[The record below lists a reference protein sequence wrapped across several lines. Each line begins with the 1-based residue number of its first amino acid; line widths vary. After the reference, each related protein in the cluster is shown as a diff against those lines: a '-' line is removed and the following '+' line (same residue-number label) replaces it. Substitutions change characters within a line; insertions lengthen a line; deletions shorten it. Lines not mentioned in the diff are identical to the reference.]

1 MRTKGAKNKFN
12 SKQLYCIRDSI
23 PELEKRL
30 KVIPNSWKTGGGLNK
45 LARKFGITPDYE
57 NDFDGTGHREMFSGK
72 KIYQFLDLMEQN
84 YSFRKRTKSKQNT
97 AKKPDIL
104 DAGLDFLKGGNSPL
118 PKSGAE
124 REDFVSQIVRD
135 VNQLIDE
142 AEVGEEI
149 VLKKGEPEYVELT
162 ADSTGNK
169 VAIRKTAVQT
179 VEPRFVT
186 IPGKFEEYAMKGS
199 HINCNGFGLNVR
211 EDYFTVRT
219 MVFGG

>member
-12 SKQLYCIRDSI
+12 RKQLYCIRDCI
-23 PELEKRL
+23 PELERRL

-45 LARKFGITPDYE
+45 YARKFGITPDYV
-57 NDFDGTGHREMFSGK
+57 NNCDGSGHREMFSGE
-72 KIYQFLDLMEQN
+72 KIYQFINLMEQN
-84 YSFRKRTKSKQNT
+84 YSFRKRTKNKQNT
-97 AKKPDIL
+97 AKKHDIL
-104 DAGLDFLKGGNSPL
+104 DSGLDFLIS
-118 PKSGAE
+118 KSDTK
-124 REDFVSQIVRD
+124 RDDFVSQIVRD

-142 AEVGEEI
+142 AEPGEEI

-169 VAIRKTAVQT
+169 VSIRKTAVQT
-179 VEPRFVT
+179 VEPRYVT

-199 HINCNGFGLNVR
+199 HINCNGFGLNVK